1 MYFDSCMCKLSVQH
15 TNINFQIISVQPLSL
30 DLFVVVWI
38 KKDLEK
44 KTQEVLVK
52 SCSVCLCEMQQD
64 TEESV

>member
-1 MYFDSCMCKLSVQH
+1 MCNLSVQH
-15 TNINFQIISVQPLSL
+15 TIINFQIISVQPLSL

>member
-1 MYFDSCMCKLSVQH
+1 MCKLSVQH